1 MKNSKNKYEDLTIID
16 LNERTDIENLFFDE
30 LECADHTVGIV
41 SDRFLIEYLLDEV
54 IQLDYTSINYIDL
67 APDRIEDEFIMYVT
81 AEGYITVTPL
91 DDVGYLYR
99 QEVVFIDMD
108 NVVQQDVIDICVN
121 EDKDVRLFGLAD
133 EPVACPCCE
142 CECNDGRK
150 KFHICKDSDGK
161 CHGFYGSTTGEDF
174 AESYSYYSDQELS
187 ENDIMRILRALW
199 M

>member
-1 MKNSKNKYEDLTIID
+1 MKNCKNKYEDLTIID
-16 LNERTDIENLFFDE
+16 LNERTDIEELFFDE

-67 APDRIEDEFIMYVT
+67 APDRIEDKFIMYVT

-108 NVVQQDVIDICVN
+108 CNVDQDVIDLCVN
-121 EDKDVRLFGLAD
+121 EDKDVRLFGLVD
-133 EPVACPCCE
+133 EPVKCPCCE
-142 CECNDGRK
+142 CNNGRK
-150 KFHICKDSDGK
+150 KFHVCKDSDGK
-161 CHGFYGSTTGEDF
+161 CHGFYGSSTGENF
-174 AESYSYYSDQELS
+174 AESYSYYSNQELS
-187 ENDIMRILRALW
+187 ENDIVRILRAFC

>member
-30 LECADHTVGIV
+30 LEYADHTVGIV

-81 AEGYITVTPL
+81 AEGYITVAPL

-108 NVVQQDVIDICVN
+108 SVIQQNVIDLCVN

-133 EPVACPCCE
+133 EPVKCPC

-150 KFHICKDSDGK
+150 KFHISKDSDEK
-161 CHGFYGSTTGEDF
+161 CHGFYGSSSGEDF
-174 AESYSYYSDQELS
+174 TESYSYYSDQELTD
-187 ENDIMRILRALW
+187 NDIMRILRALW

>member
-1 MKNSKNKYEDLTIID
+1 MKNSKNKYEDLVIID
-16 LNERTDIENLFFDE
+16 LNERTDIEDLFFDE

-108 NVVQQDVIDICVN
+108 STVQQDVIDLCVN

-133 EPVACPCCE
+133 EPIFTCDKC
-142 CECNDGRK
+142 K
-150 KFHICKDSDGK
+150 SFHICKNGDGK
-161 CHGFYGSTTGEDF
+161 VHGILGKDSGIDYD
-174 AESYSYYSDQELS
+174 ANYSYWSSIELS
-187 ENDIMRILRALW
+187 DEDIQRILRAC
-199 M
+199 MFC

>member
-1 MKNSKNKYEDLTIID
+1 MKKSKNKYEDIVILD
-16 LNERTDIENLFFDE
+16 LNERTDIEELFFDE

-108 NVVQQDVIDICVN
+108 STVGQYVIDLCVN

-133 EPVACPCCE
+133 EPVGCPCCE
-142 CECNDGRK
+142 CNDRHK
-150 KFHICKDSDGK
+150 NFHVCKDSNGK
-161 CHGFYGSTTGEDF
+161 CHGFYGSSSDEDF
-174 AESYSYYSDQELS
+174 AESYSYYSSQELND
-187 ENDIMRILRALW
+187 NDIVRILRALW

>member
-1 MKNSKNKYEDLTIID
+1 MKNSKNKYEDLVIID
-16 LNERTDIENLFFDE
+16 LNERTDIEDLFFDE

-108 NVVQQDVIDICVN
+108 STVQQDVIDLCVN

-133 EPVACPCCE
+133 EPIACHC

-150 KFHICKDSDGK
+150 KFHVCKDSDGK
-161 CHGFYGSTTGEDF
+161 CHGFYGSSFGEDF
-174 AESYSYYSDQELS
+174 TESYSYYSNKELTD
-187 ENDIMRILRALW
+187 NDIMRILRAFW

>member
-1 MKNSKNKYEDLTIID
+1 MKNSKNKYEDLVIID
-16 LNERTDIENLFFDE
+16 LNERTDIEDLFFDE

-99 QEVVFIDMD
+99 QEIVFIDMD
-108 NVVQQDVIDICVN
+108 STVQQDVIDLCVN

-142 CECNDGRK
+142 CNDGRK
-150 KFHICKDSDGK
+150 KFHVYKDSDGK
-161 CHGFYGSTTGEDF
+161 CHGFYRSTTGEDF
-174 AESYSYYSDQELS
+174 TESYSYYSDQELTD
-187 ENDIMRILRALW
+187 NDIMRILRAFW

>member
-1 MKNSKNKYEDLTIID
+1 MKNSKNKYEDLVILD
-16 LNERTDIENLFFDE
+16 LNERTDIEDLFFDE

-108 NVVQQDVIDICVN
+108 SVVQQDVIDLCVN

-133 EPVACPCCE
+133 EPIGCPC

-161 CHGFYGSTTGEDF
+161 CYGFYGSSTGEDF
-174 AESYSYYSDQELS
+174 AESYSYYSNQELS
-187 ENDIMRILRALW
+187 ENDIVRILRALW

>member
-1 MKNSKNKYEDLTIID
+1 MKNSKNKYEDLVIID
-16 LNERTDIENLFFDE
+16 LNERTDIEDLFFDE
-30 LECADHTVGIV
+30 LECANHTVGIV

-54 IQLDYTSINYIDL
+54 IQLDYTSVNYIDL

-91 DDVGYLYR
+91 DDIGYLYR

-108 NVVQQDVIDICVN
+108 STVQQDVIDLCVN

-133 EPVACPCCE
+133 EPIACPC

-150 KFHICKDSDGK
+150 KFHVCKDSDGK
-161 CHGFYGSTTGEDF
+161 CHGFYGSTSGEDF
-174 AESYSYYSDQELS
+174 TESYSYYSNQELTG
-187 ENDIMRILRALW
+187 NDIVRILRAFW

>member
-1 MKNSKNKYEDLTIID
+1 MNVL
-16 LNERTDIENLFFDE
+16 DIENLFFDE

-121 EDKDVRLFGLAD
+121 EDKDVRLFGL
-133 EPVACPCCE
+133 C
-142 CECNDGRK
+142 
-150 KFHICKDSDGK
+150 
-161 CHGFYGSTTGEDF
+161 
-174 AESYSYYSDQELS
+174 
-187 ENDIMRILRALW
+187 
-199 M
+199 

>member
-1 MKNSKNKYEDLTIID
+1 MKNSKNKYEDLVIID
-16 LNERTDIENLFFDE
+16 LNERTDIEDLFFDE

-54 IQLDYTSINYIDL
+54 IQLDYTSVNYIDL
-67 APDRIEDEFIMYVT
+67 APDRIEDKFIMYVT

-99 QEVVFIDMD
+99 QEIVFIDMD
-108 NVVQQDVIDICVN
+108 STVQQDVIDLCVN

-133 EPVACPCCE
+133 EPIACPC

-150 KFHICKDSDGK
+150 KFHVCKDSDGK
-161 CHGFYGSTTGEDF
+161 CHGFYGSTSGEDF
-174 AESYSYYSDQELS
+174 AESYSYYSNQELTG
-187 ENDIMRILRALW
+187 NDIVRILHAFW

>member
-1 MKNSKNKYEDLTIID
+1 MKNSKNKYEVLVIID
-16 LNERTDIENLFFDE
+16 LNERTDIEDLFFDE

-54 IQLDYTSINYIDL
+54 IQLDYTSVNYIDL

-91 DDVGYLYR
+91 DDIGYLYR

-108 NVVQQDVIDICVN
+108 SNVQQDVIDLCVN

-133 EPVACPCCE
+133 EPIACPC

-150 KFHICKDSDGK
+150 KFHVCKDSDGK
-161 CHGFYGSTTGEDF
+161 CHGFYGSTSGEDF
-174 AESYSYYSDQELS
+174 AESYSYYSNQELTG
-187 ENDIMRILRALW
+187 NDIMRILRAFW